1 MPLWLATLRGAFL
14 VIASG
19 LICAGQV
26 ATAGASGEDLQA
38 YRQHLALTLQKSS
51 SPRDWALAVETNAAI
66 ANAAIPNR
74 CIVIILNSR
83 CQLEVW

>member
-1 MPLWLATLRGAFL
+1 VLAVEDVLGVMVEVDVVPEEPDCCWHMPPDCPPA
-14 VIASG
+14 VP
-19 LICAGQV
+19 V
-26 ATAGASGEDLQA
+26 AA
-38 YRQHLALTLQKSS
+38 RPP
-51 SPRDWALAVETNAAI
+51 PRDWALAVETNAAI